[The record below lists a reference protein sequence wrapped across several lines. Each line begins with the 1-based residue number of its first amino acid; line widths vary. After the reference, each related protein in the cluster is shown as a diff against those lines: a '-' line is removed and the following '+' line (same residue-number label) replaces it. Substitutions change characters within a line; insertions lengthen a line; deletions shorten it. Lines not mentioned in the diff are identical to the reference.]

1 MHEDDIRRLIAE
13 VAERH
18 RAVLRPDDPI
28 FLTVTLNEIVL
39 QRYIERVEN
48 AVAAAEQRLLVMN
61 AEHVAGTHEAASRII
76 TDAAAYSAERL
87 RAAGNEAA
95 QMVIEVVRRQLLE
108 AEAARHAGIARAA
121 YVTGALAVIGIAAI
135 GGFLAA
141 GL

>member
-1 MHEDDIRRLIAE
+1 MHEDEVRQLVAE

-18 RAVLRPDDPI
+18 RVVLRTDDPI

-39 QRYIERVEN
+39 QRYIERVES
-48 AVAAAEQRLLVMN
+48 AVVAAEQRLSLMS
-61 AEHVAGTHEAASRII
+61 AEHIAGAHEAASRII

-87 RAAGNEAA
+87 RASGNEVA
-95 QMVIEVVRRQLLE
+95 QLVIEAVGRQLLE
-108 AEAARHAGIARAA
+108 AEATRRAGIVRAA
-121 YVTGALAVIGIAAI
+121 YITGALVVIGIAAI

>member
-1 MHEDDIRRLIAE
+1 VHEEDIRRLIAE

-18 RAVLRPDDPI
+18 RVVLRPDDPI
-28 FLTVTLNEIVL
+28 FLTMTLNELVL

-48 AVAAAEQRLLVMN
+48 AVAAAEQRLSVMA
-61 AEHVAGTHEAASRII
+61 AEHVAGTHKAASRII

-87 RAAGNEAA
+87 RAAGDEAA
-95 QMVIEVVRRQLLE
+95 RLVIEAIGRHPLE
-108 AEAARHAGIARAA
+108 AEAKRRAGIVRAA
-121 YVTGALAVIGIAAI
+121 YITGALVVMGIAAI